1 MDDVAIGEFLELL
14 RFPSI
19 STEPAHRGDV
29 EACARWVMERFRAMG
44 LGSELCPTAGHPLV
58 LARNAH
64 RPDRRTVLIYGHYDV
79 QPADPLELWEH
90 PPFEPRIR
98 DGVVTARGATDNK
111 GQFFAHML
119 GIEATLRERGD
130 LPVNLIFLVEGEEEV
145 GSPSLVP
152 FLEGNR
158 ERLRCDVIAIS
169 DTGMVGRGHP
179 TFSYGLRGLAAL
191 EVRVTGPATDLHSGI
206 YGGAVANPAAVLARL
221 LASLH
226 DADNRVAVEGFY
238 DGVRSVEAWER
249 DAWAGL
255 PTTDASLIE
264 LTGVPQLDGEAG
276 YTALERIW
284 ARPTAEING
293 MGSGYQ
299 GPGSKTVL
307 PSHAFAKLTF
317 RLVPDQEPAAIQDKV
332 IAHLRA
338 KCPPSVALDIE
349 RGHSGTPYLV
359 DPKHGFGLAAC
370 RALRKTFDGREPAL
384 VREGGSVPIVAD
396 FKRILGAET
405 LLLGLALP
413 DCRIHAPNENF
424 PLENLEYGM
433 RLNMALLEE
442 IAAA

>member
-1 MDDVAIGEFLELL
+1 MDDAAVGAFLELL

-19 STEPAHRGDV
+19 STDPAHRADV
-29 EACARWVMERFRAMG
+29 DACAEWVAARFRAMG
-44 LGSELCPTAGHPLV
+44 LGVELCQTPGHPLV
-58 LARNAH
+58 LARNGH

-79 QPADPLELWEH
+79 QPADPLDLWEH

-98 DGVVTARGATDNK
+98 AGIVTARGATDNK
-111 GQFFAHML
+111 GQFFSHML
-119 GIEATLRERGD
+119 GIEATLRAKGD

-145 GSPSLVP
+145 GSQSLMP
-152 FLEGNR
+152 FLEANR

-169 DTGMVGRGHP
+169 DTGMVARGHP
-179 TFSYGLRGLAAL
+179 TFSYGLRGLTAL
-191 EVRVTGPATDLHSGI
+191 EVRVNGPATDLHSGI
-206 YGGAVANPAAVLARL
+206 YGGAVANPATILARL

-226 DADNRVAVEGFY
+226 GEGNRVAVDGFY
-238 DGVRSVEAWER
+238 DGVRPVEPWER
-249 DAWAGL
+249 EAWAGL
-255 PTTDASLIE
+255 PAGDEEMLHV
-264 LTGVPQLDGEAG
+264 TGAPRLDGEAG

-299 GPGSKTVL
+299 GPGGKTVL
-307 PSHAFAKLTF
+307 PAHAFAKLTF
-317 RLVPDQEPAAIQDKV
+317 RLVPDQDPAGIQDKV
-332 IAHLRA
+332 IAHLRDR
-338 KCPPSVALDIE
+338 CPPSVRLEIE
-349 RGHSGTPYLV
+349 RGHSGAPYLV
-359 DPKHGFGLAAC
+359 DPRGGFGAAAC
-370 RALRKTFDGREPAL
+370 RALRRTFGGKEPAL

-396 FKRILGAET
+396 FKRILGAES

-442 IAAA
+442 IAA

>member
-1 MDDVAIGEFLELL
+1 MDDAAVGAFLELL

-19 STEPAHRGDV
+19 STDPAHRAEVG
-29 EACARWVMERFRAMG
+29 ACAGWVAARFRAMG
-44 LGSELCPTAGHPLV
+44 LEVELCRTPGHPLV

-98 DGVVTARGATDNK
+98 DGIVTARGATDNK

-119 GIEATLRERGD
+119 GVEATLRAKGD

-145 GSPSLVP
+145 GSQSLGP
-152 FLEGNR
+152 FLEANR
-158 ERLRCDVIAIS
+158 ERLACDVIAIS
-169 DTGMVGRGHP
+169 DTGMVARGHP
-179 TFSYGLRGLAAL
+179 TFSYGLRGLTAV
-191 EVRVTGPATDLHSGI
+191 EVCVKGPATDLHSGI
-206 YGGAVANPAAVLARL
+206 YGGAVANPATVLARL

-226 DADNRVAVEGFY
+226 DGGNRVAVEGFY
-238 DGVRSVEAWER
+238 DGVRPVEAWER
-249 DAWAGL
+249 EAWAGL
-255 PTTDASLIE
+255 PAGDEE
-264 LTGVPQLDGEAG
+264 LLRVTGAPQLDGEVG
-276 YTALERIW
+276 RTTLERIW

-299 GPGSKTVL
+299 GPGGKTVL
-307 PSHAFAKLTF
+307 PAQAFAKLTF
-317 RLVPDQEPAAIQDKV
+317 RLVPDQDPANVQDRV
-332 IAHLRA
+332 IAHLRDR
-338 KCPPSVALDIE
+338 CPPSVRIEIE
-349 RGHSGTPYLV
+349 RGHSGAPYLV
-359 DPKHGFGLAAC
+359 DPRAGFGAAAC
-370 RALRKTFDGREPAL
+370 RALRRTFGGKEPAL

-396 FKRILGAET
+396 FKRILGAES

-433 RLNMALLEE
+433 RLNRALLEE

>member
-1 MDDVAIGEFLELL
+1 MDDAATAAFLELL

-29 EACARWVMERFRAMG
+29 EACARWVVARFRAMG
-44 LGSELCPTAGHPLV
+44 LEAELCPTAGHPV
-58 LARNAH
+58 VWARNAH
-64 RPDRRTVLIYGHYDV
+64 RPGRRTVMIYGHYDV

-90 PPFEPRIR
+90 PPFEPRVR

-119 GIEATLRERGD
+119 GIEGALRERGE

-152 FLEGNR
+152 FLEANR
-158 ERLRCDVIAIS
+158 ERLRCDVIALS
-169 DTGMVGRGHP
+169 DTGMVARGHP
-179 TFSYGLRGLAAL
+179 TFSYGLRGLTAL
-191 EVRVTGPATDLHSGI
+191 ELRVTGPATDLHSGI
-206 YGGAVANPAAVLARL
+206 YGGAVANPAMALARL

-226 DADNRVAVEGFY
+226 DADGRVAVPGFY
-238 DGVRSVEAWER
+238 DGVRAVEPWEREAWS
-249 DAWAGL
+249 GL
-255 PTTDASLIE
+255 PMGEGLLLE
-264 LTGVPQLDGEAG
+264 MTGAPRLDGEVG
-276 YTALERIW
+276 FTALERIW
-284 ARPTAEING
+284 ARPTAEVNG

-317 RLVPDQEPAAIQDKV
+317 RLVPDQEPAEIQDKV

-338 KCPPSVALDIE
+338 RCPASVRLDIE
-349 RGHSGTPYLV
+349 RGHSGSPYLV
-359 DPKHGFGLAAC
+359 DPRAGFGAAAC
-370 RALRKTFDGREPAL
+370 RALRRTFGGKEPAL

-396 FKRILGAET
+396 FKRILGADA

-424 PLENLEYGM
+424 PLENLEYGA
-433 RLNMALLEE
+433 RLNRALLEE

>member
-1 MDDVAIGEFLELL
+1 MDDASIGSFLELL
-14 RFPSI
+14 SFPSI
-19 STEPAHRGDV
+19 STQPEHRGDV
-29 EACARWVMERFRAMG
+29 EACARWVQARFQTMG
-44 LGSELCPTAGHPLV
+44 LEAELCPTPGHPVV

-64 RPDRRTVLIYGHYDV
+64 RPGRRTVLIYGHYDV
-79 QPADPLELWEH
+79 QPADPIEMWEH

-119 GIEATLRERGD
+119 GIEATLREKGE
-130 LPVNLIFLVEGEEEV
+130 LPINLIFLVEGEEEV

-152 FLEGNR
+152 FLEANR
-158 ERLRCDVIAIS
+158 GRLLCDVIAIS
-169 DTGMVGRGHP
+169 DTGMVARGHP
-179 TFSYGLRGLAAL
+179 TFSYGLRGLTAL
-191 EVRVTGPATDLHSGI
+191 EVRVIGPATDLHSGI

-226 DADNRVAVEGFY
+226 DADSRVTVPGFY
-238 DGVRSVEAWER
+238 ERVLPIKGWEREAWAALPMNE
-249 DAWAGL
+249 AG
-255 PTTDASLIE
+255 IRE

-276 YTALERIW
+276 YNALERIW

-307 PSHAFAKLTF
+307 PAHAFAKLTF
-317 RLVPDQEPAAIQDKV
+317 RLVPDQDPTEVQDKV

-338 KCPPSVALDIE
+338 KCPPSVRLEIE
-349 RGHSGTPYLV
+349 RGHSGAPYLV
-359 DPKHGFGLAAC
+359 DPREGFGSAAS
-370 RALRKTFDGREPAL
+370 RALKKTFGGREPAL

-396 FKRILGAET
+396 FKRILGVDT

-433 RLNMALLEE
+433 RLNMVLLEE